1 MKKKAKIR
9 YKIFELTR
17 RILKQIIYPYR
28 VIKAG
33 NKLSLK
39 HFKTMYT
46 MICRYTKEVIQLIKN
61 PTYYSMVDWYNEI
74 VISPTYSGLPFF
86 LTEVIGYKTGNP
98 VIRLSYVNNGFG
110 YFEVYGMDC
119 QIGLLID
126 GTVVYGKDYDLSLK
140 DHPDFIPEDF
150 IINPSDEELEQC
162 KKFIDMNKIVLFQ
175 LDQIDIIDDDWVDRV
190 EQLLSNN
197 LINEVKYEQKNK
209 NTIQS
214 I

>member
-9 YKIFELTR
+9 YKIFELIR
-17 RILKQIIYPYR
+17 RILKQVVYPYR

-39 HFKTMYT
+39 HFKTMCI
-46 MICRYTKEVIQLIKN
+46 MIYRYVMEIIQLIKN
-61 PTYYSMVDWYNEI
+61 PTYYSMIDWYNEI
-74 VISPTYSGLPFF
+74 VISPTDSGLPFF
-86 LTEVIGYKTGNP
+86 LTEVVGYKTGNP

-126 GTVVYGKDYDLSLK
+126 GTVVYGKDYDLSIN

-150 IINPSDEELEQC
+150 IINPPDDELEQC
-162 KKFIDMNKIVLFQ
+162 KKFIDINKTVLLQ
-175 LDQIDIIDDDWVDRV
+175 LDQMDTTDDGWTDRV

-197 LINEVKYEQKNK
+197 LIKEDLACH
-209 NTIQS
+209 
-214 I
+214 